1 MSNKFYDFTAPSSNK
16 KTIKQLSIISN
27 ATIVNSYIYLLI
39 FFTCLVIF
47 VLKDYLKVISSHHN
61 CQLDYPFLKRSHCQ
75 PTLLPLQLFSH
86 HRTTSAKR
94 ETISYPHNILGL
106 KYNSQKNKNSTI
118 TESLMLEKMDSH
130 RKKQALILLFVLQK
144 LFLVQRRPQSTV
156 RYYRKIPIIIRVK
169 WET

>member
-1 MSNKFYDFTAPSSNK
+1 MPS
-16 KTIKQLSIISN
+16 
-27 ATIVNSYIYLLI
+27 Y
-39 FFTCLVIF
+39 FCFE
-47 VLKDYLKVISSHHN
+47 DYLKVISSHHN

-144 LFLVQRRPQSTV
+144 LFLVQRRPQRSEIGTCNQGPDHLLSLSLLI
-156 RYYRKIPIIIRVK
+156 YK
-169 WET
+169 